1 MYFQI
6 SFMKKNFLNSTENQI
21 DISQLNLEKEIERL
35 SSS

>member
-6 SFMKKNFLNSTENQI
+6 SFMKKNFFNSTENQI
-21 DISQLNLEKEIERL
+21 DISQLNLEKEVERL